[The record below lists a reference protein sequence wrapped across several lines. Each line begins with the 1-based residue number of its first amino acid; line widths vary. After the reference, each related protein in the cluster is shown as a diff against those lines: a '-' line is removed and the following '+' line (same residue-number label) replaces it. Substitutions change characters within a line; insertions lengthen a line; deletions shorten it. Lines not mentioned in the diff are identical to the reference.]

1 VKRET
6 KQTSIRIDERDLL
19 KLKEMAAREQL
30 DVSDIIRRA
39 IRKEVETK

>member
-1 VKRET
+1 MRAER
-6 KQTSIRIDERDLL
+6 KQISIRIDEGNLQ

-39 IRKEVETK
+39 IRKEVESK